1 MNIDAIKRKLEAM
14 QNPQS
19 FKKSDVKY
27 PDKFKPTVGK
37 QTVRV
42 VPFKFN
48 KENPFTE
55 LKFYYNIG
63 SKKVIASPL
72 NWGEKDPIAEFAKQ
86 LRGTNDKENWKLA
99 KKLDPKVRI
108 QVPVVVRGAEEDG
121 IKMWEFGKEI
131 YEAFLQL
138 AADEEV
144 GDFTDIMV
152 GRDIKLTTVGPES
165 TGTAYNKTTIS
176 VAIKTSPL
184 YDDDAVVER
193 LLEEQTNPLDTYK
206 ALPFDEIKAAL
217 QEWLAPVGEE
227 DEDSLV
233 FPDEQKA
240 APKSNYSVSTKPAAK
255 TTKADKFDELFE
267 DDDDGM
273 PF

>member
-1 MNIDAIKRKLEAM
+1 
-14 QNPQS
+14 
-19 FKKSDVKY
+19 
-27 PDKFKPTVGK
+27 
-37 QTVRV
+37 
-42 VPFKFN
+42 
-48 KENPFTE
+48 
-55 LKFYYNIG
+55 
-63 SKKVIASPL
+63 
-72 NWGEKDPIAEFAKQ
+72 
-86 LRGTNDKENWKLA
+86 
-99 KKLDPKVRI
+99 
-108 QVPVVVRGAEEDG
+108 
-121 IKMWEFGKEI
+121 
-131 YEAFLQL
+131 
-138 AADEEV
+138 
-144 GDFTDIMV
+144 MV

-206 ALPFDEIKAAL
+206 PLPFDDIKAAL

-233 FPDEQKA
+233 FPDEKKA
-240 APKSNYSVSTKPAAK
+240 APKSNYSVSAKPAAK

-267 DDDDGM
+267 DDDDDM